1 MDVIVHKFQKNS
13 SIRFK
18 NSFCQFSNFEAK
30 KSILPVNIIRDDH
43 IRFKSHQK
51 YSTLAQR
58 KYTQTYSFNL
68 SLFSSKIDPF
78 DHQKPMLCIFKI
90 KNHVSF
96 VDQHAINYLN
106 SNFEAILRFRF
117 FPCFPQCVV
126 LRSRRNR
133 SYSYAFVL
141 NPTVD
146 ISQCPLRVETLV
158 LCYNYFYTKVCCC
171 NQWGFFSKQPR
182 NPKAVT

>member
-1 MDVIVHKFQKNS
+1 MQKNLKKVHFLKKFCLENSYRVTQPLNFFVQKSWLDMDVIVHKFQKNS

-51 YSTLAQR
+51 YLILAQR

-96 VDQHAINYLN
+96 VD
-106 SNFEAILRFRF
+106 
-117 FPCFPQCVV
+117 
-126 LRSRRNR
+126 
-133 SYSYAFVL
+133 
-141 NPTVD
+141 
-146 ISQCPLRVETLV
+146 
-158 LCYNYFYTKVCCC
+158 
-171 NQWGFFSKQPR
+171 
-182 NPKAVT
+182 